1 MLKLY
6 DKLWDQ
12 NATMAMAALVERG
25 DTPNPWEVA
34 RKAYELADC
43 MAEIREKVVK
53 DQATF
58 LPHTMNDS
66 TGGDSVGVS
75 LDGVSFGTAEVIN
88 LSGAQTITLDGKSF
102 EPKK

>member
-12 NATMAMAALVERG
+12 NASLAMAAIVERG

-66 TGGDSVGVS
+66 TGGDSI
-75 LDGVSFGTAEVIN
+75 GVSFGTAEVIN

-102 EPKK
+102 EPKN